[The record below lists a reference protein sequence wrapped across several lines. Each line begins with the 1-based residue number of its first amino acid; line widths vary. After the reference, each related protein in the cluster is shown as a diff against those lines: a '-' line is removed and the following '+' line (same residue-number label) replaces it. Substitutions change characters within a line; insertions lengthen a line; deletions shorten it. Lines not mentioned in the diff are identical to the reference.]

1 MRGFTLI
8 GVQHIGN
15 NRGKEKQMDTIILY
29 SKSFKTKS
37 GGNFTKFL
45 AKHGD
50 KTYDVVISRRFV
62 SSVSDYH
69 EWQLPESVT
78 LSEDDYFIKD
88 KEYTR
93 KDGTKG
99 TKMVL
104 VLLGCQGHEPTKFE
118 KRSFEKAEAKA

>member
-1 MRGFTLI
+1 MFSI
-8 GVQHIGN
+8 DN

-29 SKSFKTKS
+29 SKSFKRKK

-45 AKHGD
+45 AKHGN
-50 KTYDVVISRRFV
+50 KTYDVVISKRFV

-78 LSEDDYFIKD
+78 LSDADYFFRD
-88 KEYTR
+88 NTFTR

-99 TKMVL
+99 TKLVL
-104 VLLGCQGHEPTKFE
+104 VLLGCQGHEPYHFE
-118 KRSFEKAEAKA
+118 KRSFAKVEAKA